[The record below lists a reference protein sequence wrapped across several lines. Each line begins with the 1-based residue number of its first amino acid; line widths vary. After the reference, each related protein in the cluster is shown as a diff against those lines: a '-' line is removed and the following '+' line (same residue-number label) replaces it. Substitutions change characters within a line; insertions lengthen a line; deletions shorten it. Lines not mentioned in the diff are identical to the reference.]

1 LPTRAPDAP
10 FFPQT
15 FTRAFSDMSR
25 VFRERFGRIDYLLGD
40 QDTAFLKGF
49 QKHLDKHNIRRF
61 HDKTPNKISQVE
73 R

>member
-1 LPTRAPDAP
+1 
-10 FFPQT
+10 
-15 FTRAFSDMSR
+15 MSR